1 MHQRFMSKLSAFT
14 VKKLLLFDLDGT
26 LLLTHGAGVRCMERA
41 GKTVWGGDFSLAEVM
56 IGGGLDPLIVSEALA
71 RLGQQLHPD
80 DHDRFKGLY
89 EAELKNDLAT
99 NKTVQ
104 VLPGITEVLTTA
116 RDHDH
121 SILGLLT
128 GNYAGTGIAKLDAAQ
143 LPHSWFALK
152 IWGDDGRTRPD
163 LVRVALQRADNISP
177 NNVFVIGDTPRDID
191 CAHQNGCLCVAVAT
205 GGYTRDELTQ
215 AGADIVFDDLSD
227 QNALWNF
234 VHG

>member
-1 MHQRFMSKLSAFT
+1 VAKAPRT

-41 GKTVWGGDFSLAEVM
+41 GKTVWGDDFSLAEVM

-71 RLGQQLHPD
+71 RLGRELNTN
-80 DHDRFKGLY
+80 DHERFKVLY
-89 EAELKNDLAT
+89 ETELKNDLAT

-104 VLPGITEVLTTA
+104 VLPGITEVLATA
-116 RDHDH
+116 RDHER

-143 LPHSWFALK
+143 LPHTWFALK

-163 LVRVALQRADNISP
+163 LVRVAMQRAGNVAPSD
-177 NNVFVIGDTPRDID
+177 VFVIGDTPRDID

-205 GGYTRDELTQ
+205 GGYTRDELSE

-227 QNALWNF
+227 VAALWKF
-234 VHG
+234 IHT